1 MGKWQL
7 IFEHNPAM
15 PSREFDR
22 FRALIEGKATSRGLG
37 EDELKTVGEYERFRE
52 KFDGA
57 AVDQFVEWKC
67 N

>member
-1 MGKWQL
+1 
-7 IFEHNPAM
+7 M